1 MVPVIS
7 FIGRH
12 NSGKTTVL
20 SGVIKYLADTGYKVA
35 VIKHAHR
42 HLNIDVHKDSEM
54 FLQAGAEYV
63 CASSPDLILTYKHRE
78 DEADIYSLLNEVPE
92 EFDLII
98 VEGYKN
104 EALPKIEVLRG
115 AIDPAPM
122 LLPQTLAL
130 VSDFPLQA
138 EVSVFSCQA
147 VEDIARFILASLNI
161 ETSIKSAS
169 CHKK

>member
-1 MVPVIS
+1 MIPVIS

-20 SGVIKYLADTGYKVA
+20 SGVIKYLADDGYKVA
-35 VIKHAHR
+35 VIKQAHR

-63 CASSPDLILTYKHRE
+63 CASSPELILTYRYRE
-78 DEADIYSLLNEVPE
+78 DEADIYSLLSEVPE
-92 EFDLII
+92 GFDLVI

-115 AIDPAPM
+115 AIDSEPM

-138 EVSVFSCQA
+138 EVSVFSSQA

-161 ETSIKSAS
+161 ETSVKSEP
-169 CHKK
+169 

>member
-1 MVPVIS
+1 MIPVIS

-20 SGVIKYLADTGYKVA
+20 SGVIKYLADDGYRVA

-63 CASSPDLILTYKHRE
+63 CASSPELILKYQHRE
-78 DEADIYSLLNEVPE
+78 DEADIYSLLSEVPE
-92 EFDLII
+92 GFDLVI

-115 AIDPAPM
+115 AIDSEPM

-138 EVSVFSCQA
+138 EVSVFSSQA

-161 ETSIKSAS
+161 ETSVKSEP
-169 CHKK
+169 

>member
-12 NSGKTTVL
+12 NSGKTTIL
-20 SGVIKYLADTGYKVA
+20 SGVIKYLADAGYKVA

-54 FLQAGAEYV
+54 FLQAGAEYI
-63 CASSPDLILTYKHRE
+63 CASSPKLVLTYQHRE
-78 DEADIYSLLNEVPE
+78 DEADIYSLLKEVPE
-92 EFDLII
+92 DFDLVI

-115 AIDPAPM
+115 AIDPEPM
-122 LLPQTLAL
+122 FLPQTLAV

-138 EVSVFSCQA
+138 EVSVFSSQA
-147 VEDIARFILASLNI
+147 VEDIALFILTSLNI
-161 ETSIKSAS
+161 EESFKSTS
-169 CHKK
+169 CH